1 MLQASEP
8 EFALYVSSRLYPER
22 NSRLYL
28 LAVLV
33 FQNLWGNNGGRC
45 GTCGDPYQGPLAND
59 DGGRY
64 DNGVIGRGYRQGDVI
79 DIDVVITANHL
90 GYFVLRLCEDG
101 SLSKEPLQ
109 TCLNKHV
116 LTLGTPSGA
125 ALRYYIGNERKTY
138 RFKAT
143 LPHDVTCR
151 HCVLQWDYR
160 TGACDHGYF
169 LRKGQ

>member
-1 MLQASEP
+1 MSCEFEP
-8 EFALYVSSRLYPER
+8 KPRPE
-22 NSRLYL
+22 
-28 LAVLV
+28 AVEVLLV
-33 FQNLWGNNGGRC
+33 FQNLWSNNGGRC

-64 DNGVIGRGYRQGDVI
+64 DNGVIGRVYRQGNVI

-90 GYFVLRLCEDG
+90 GYFVLRLCEDS

-125 ALRYYIGNERKTY
+125 ALRYYIGDESKTY

-143 LPHDVTCR
+143 LPPDVTCR
-151 HCVLQWDYR
+151 RCVLQWDYR
-160 TGACDHGYF
+160 TGTCNHGYF
-169 LRKGQ
+169 